1 MKKLPHWLHRCL
13 CAALIGEI
21 YPEIRVIA
29 VRFSED
35 NELLVRYY
43 LDREPTEDDYD
54 SVNLLISEVLAQTS
68 SASNITYQKAECVFS
83 QGHMRELNQ
92 LDEIIYA
99 RREYTYD

>member
-68 SASNITYQKAECVFS
+68 SASDITYQKAECVF
-83 QGHMRELNQ
+83 
-92 LDEIIYA
+92 
-99 RREYTYD
+99 